1 MLVCFWSAPTT
12 SSDGTSPHSERTIGV
27 NGPLQKY
34 LDDADVHEVMVVNG
48 RDIWIEDSH
57 GLRRVDHMSQEQ
69 VGHCLEWIA
78 RVSGRRLDL
87 MSPVIDARLTDG
99 SRACAVIP
107 PVAVGG
113 PAISVRK
120 FGRRILPLAAFGDET
135 ATALVRDLVRSR
147 VNVVVSGATSS
158 GKTSL
163 VTTVSQLFGPQERIV
178 CVEDTAEIRFT
189 HPHVVRLQTRPPNVE
204 GRGEITLKDLVRAS
218 LRLRPDRLI
227 VGEVRGSEVIDM
239 LLALT
244 SGHSGCWST
253 VHATSATDTVDR
265 LVAMVLRDSP
275 QWTRDHALSTVVQG
289 VGAIIHVRR
298 ITPQRRHISRI
309 VTIEDGRIVDQY
321 RGSSRD

>member
-1 MLVCFWSAPTT
+1 MTFSV
-12 SSDGTSPHSERTIGV
+12 GTSPSSERPDCVI
-27 NGPLQKY
+27 GPLQKY
-34 LDDADVHEVMVVNG
+34 LDDSDVHEVMVVNG
-48 RDIWIEDSH
+48 RDVWIEDSS
-57 GLRRVDHMSQEQ
+57 GLRHVDNISQDQ
-69 VGHCLEWIA
+69 VSHCLEWIA

-120 FGRRILPLAAFGDET
+120 FGRRVLPLAAFGDEA
-135 ATALVRDLVRSR
+135 ATTVVRELVRSR

-163 VTTVSQLFGPQERIV
+163 VTTVSQLFAPEERIV

-253 VHATSATDTVDR
+253 VHATSAGDTVDR

-275 QWTRDHALSTVVQG
+275 QWTRDHAFSTVARG
-289 VGAIIHVRR
+289 VGAIIHIQR

-309 VTIEDGRIVDQY
+309 VTIDDGRVVERYQGPHND
-321 RGSSRD
+321 

>member
-1 MLVCFWSAPTT
+1 MICSAA
-12 SSDGTSPHSERTIGV
+12 TSPLCERDPPVI
-27 NGPLQKY
+27 GPLQKY
-34 LDDADVHEVMVVNG
+34 LDDSDVQEVMVVNG
-48 RDIWIEDSH
+48 RDIWIEDAS
-57 GLRRVDHMSQEQ
+57 GLHRVDDISQDQ
-69 VGHCLEWIA
+69 VSHCLEWIS

-87 MSPVIDARLTDG
+87 MSPVIDARLADG

-120 FGRRILPLAAFGDET
+120 FARRVLPLAAFGDET
-135 ATALVRDLVRSR
+135 ATGLVRELVRSR

-163 VTTVSQLFGPQERIV
+163 VTTVSQLFAADERVV
-178 CVEDTAEIRFT
+178 CVEDTAEIKFT
-189 HPHVVRLQTRPPNVE
+189 HSHVVRLQTRPPNVE

-227 VGEVRGSEVIDM
+227 VGEVRGAEVIDM

-253 VHATSATDTVDR
+253 VHATSAADTVDR

-275 QWTRDHALSTVVQG
+275 QWSREHALSTVARG

-298 ITPQRRHISRI
+298 VTAQRRHISQI
-309 VTIEDGRIVDQY
+309 VNVTDSGQVIELY
-321 RGSSRD
+321 RGPNHD

>member
-1 MLVCFWSAPTT
+1 M
-12 SSDGTSPHSERTIGV
+12 

-34 LDDADVHEVMVVNG
+34 LDDSDVHEVMVVNG
-48 RDIWIEDSH
+48 TDIWVEDAS
-57 GLRRVDHMSQEQ
+57 GLRRVESLSHDQVSQ
-69 VGHCLEWIA
+69 CLEWIA
-78 RVSGRRLDL
+78 RASGRRLDL
-87 MSPVIDARLTDG
+87 MSPVVDARLADG

-120 FGRRILPLAAFGDET
+120 FARRTLPLAAFGDET
-135 ATALVRDLVRSR
+135 ATGIVRELVGSR

-163 VTTVSQLFGPQERIV
+163 VTTIAQLFPPDERIV

-204 GRGEITLKDLVRAS
+204 GKGEVAMKDLVRAS

-227 VGEVRGSEVIDM
+227 VGEVRGAEVIDM

-253 VHATSATDTVDR
+253 IHATSATDTVER
-265 LVAMVLRDSP
+265 MVSMVLRDCP
-275 QWTRDHALSTVVQG
+275 QWSRDHAHSMVERG
-289 VGAIIHVRR
+289 VGAVIHVHR
-298 ITPQRRHISRI
+298 TGVQRRNISQI
-309 VTIEDGRIVDQY
+309 VTLSEGGMAEVCYSDARHG
-321 RGSSRD
+321 

>member
-1 MLVCFWSAPTT
+1 MS
-12 SSDGTSPHSERTIGV
+12 
-27 NGPLQKY
+27 GPLQKY

-48 RDIWIEDSH
+48 SDIWIEDSS
-57 GLRRVDHMSQEQ
+57 GLRRVERISHDQVSQ
-69 VGHCLEWIA
+69 CLEWIA
-78 RVSGRRLDL
+78 RASGRRLDL

-113 PAISVRK
+113 PTISVRK
-120 FGRRILPLAAFGDET
+120 FARRILPLAAFGDET
-135 ATALVRDLVRSR
+135 ATGIVRELVRSR

-163 VTTVSQLFGPQERIV
+163 VTTISQLFSPDERIV

-204 GRGEITLKDLVRAS
+204 GKGEVAMKDLVRAS

-227 VGEVRGSEVIDM
+227 VGEVRGAEVIDM

-244 SGHSGCWST
+244 SGHGGCWST
-253 VHATSATDTVDR
+253 IHATSAPDTVER
-265 LVAMVLRDSP
+265 MVSMVLRDSP
-275 QWTRDHALSTVVQG
+275 QWSREHARSMVERG
-289 VGAIIHVRR
+289 VGAVIHVHRS
-298 ITPQRRHISRI
+298 TVQRRTISQI
-309 VTIEDGRIVDQY
+309 VTFTEGGTPEVCYSGTRH
-321 RGSSRD
+321 G